1 MVAMHINH
9 PLSLSDRNLT
19 MEQSALNL
27 LSSPFLW
34 IAVIVLYT
42 LKQGIHFVPQNRGYV
57 IYTLG
62 KYDKTLKAG
71 LNFIVPFVQKIAA
84 DRNLKE
90 QSLDISSQT
99 AITKDN
105 ISLDIDGILF
115 MKVTDAGAATNNVT
129 DYKIAVTQ
137 LAMTTMRN
145 AIGSLELD
153 DCFQSRDRI
162 NSTILAA
169 MTEATAP
176 WGVQVTRYEIK
187 DISPPQSIREDMEK
201 QMTAEREKRSVILTA
216 EGVKTAAITKAEGLK
231 QARVLDAEAAKS
243 EAVLGAEAIKEAQV
257 LEATG
262 KAAAIGLVAGA
273 EARALSTIGEKAI
286 TEQGKAAILLS
297 LAQEAI
303 AAHQA
308 IAAQSTV
315 VLSDGKTSDNI
326 ANTVAQAIAVSSSL
340 KLPAADA

>member
-1 MVAMHINH
+1 MELLV
-9 PLSLSDRNLT
+9 PLISTPL
-19 MEQSALNL
+19 
-27 LSSPFLW
+27 LW
-34 IAVIVLYT
+34 ITIVVLYT
-42 LKQGIHFVPQNRGYV
+42 LKKGIYFVPQNRGYV

-62 KYDKTLKAG
+62 KYDKTLSAG
-71 LNFIVPFVQKIAA
+71 LNFIIPFVQSVAA

-90 QSLDISSQT
+90 QSLDISSQS

-105 ISLDIDGILF
+105 ISLELDGILF
-115 MKVTDAGAATNNVT
+115 MKVTDAAAATNNIT
-129 DYKIAVTQ
+129 DYKLSVTQ

-145 AIGSLELD
+145 AIGSMELD
-153 DCFQSRDRI
+153 ECFQSRDTI
-162 NSTILAA
+162 NATILTA

-176 WGVQVTRYEIK
+176 WGVMVTRYEIR

-216 EGVKTAAITKAEGLK
+216 EGVKTASITEAEGLK
-231 QARVLDAEAAKS
+231 AARVLDAEASKA
-243 EAVLGAEAIKEAQV
+243 EQVLNAEADKEKQI

-262 KAAAIGLVAGA
+262 KSEAIRLVADAEAAALTVIGNAA
-273 EARALSTIGEKAI
+273 NTDS
-286 TEQGKAAILLS
+286 GKTAVTLT
-297 LAQEAI
+297 LAQNTI

-315 VLSDGKTSDNI
+315 VLTDGKTGDNI

-340 KLPAADA
+340 KLPITDTL